1 MTSLEL
7 QVQSNDKD
15 ELYFEFPE
23 DLLNR
28 LGWDVGDDLQF
39 NDNKDGSFTIKK
51 VNMTSIELDF
61 TEKEYYTYLKA
72 AHEADMSFNEWVAS
86 AMTAWIEHFKHEE
99 QKDDEEYT
107 DE

>member
-1 MTSLEL
+1 MTNLEL

-23 DLLNR
+23 DLLKR
-28 LGWDVGDDLQF
+28 LGWEEGDDLQF

-51 VNMTSIELDF
+51 VKMESIELDF
-61 TEKEYYTYLKA
+61 SEEEYYNYLKA
-72 AHEADMSFNEWVAS
+72 AHEADMSFNEWVGS
-86 AMTAWIEHFKHEE
+86 AMTAWLEHYKREE
-99 QKDDEEYT
+99 DEGNI